1 MSSRKTILR
10 GDQVRRYMNT
20 TAYWGDYASTVP
32 DNGDVIIY
40 TDGATIT
47 SGGATVNIPR
57 IKIGDGV
64 TALGNLPFTDRYV
77 EYLAGQVADSLATV
91 ATSGDY
97 DDLVNKPGNAD
108 FGQGIVQS
116 EINNTSTTTAVTF
129 SGYTLVTGGVVSLR
143 FKNNVP
149 ANAKLNI
156 NGKGA
161 REIWYRGAKITAGV
175 IKAGDRCLFMYNGG
189 GQCYHLLAIDRWGVD
204 IANLT
209 T

>member
-1 MSSRKTILR
+1 MTATKTILR
-10 GDQVRRYMNT
+10 GDQVRRYTNT
-20 TAYWGDYASTVP
+20 TAYWADYATTIP
-32 DNGDVIIY
+32 DEGDVIIY

-47 SGGATVNIPR
+47 SGGTTVNIPR

-64 TALGNLPFTDRYV
+64 TALSNLPFADRYV
-77 EYLAGQVADSLATV
+77 EYLAGQISESLAAV

-97 DDLVNKPGNAD
+97 NDLTNKPGNAS
-108 FGQGIVQS
+108 FGQGIVQAD
-116 EINNTSTTTAVTF
+116 INNTSATIAVSFTN
-129 SGYTLVTGGVVSLR
+129 YALVTGGVVSLR

-156 NGKGA
+156 AGKGA
-161 REIWYRGAKITAGV
+161 KPIKFRGADITAGV
-175 IKAGDRCLFMYNGG
+175 IKAGDRCLFMYNSGNG
-189 GQCYHLLAIDRWGVD
+189 FYHLLAVDRWGVD